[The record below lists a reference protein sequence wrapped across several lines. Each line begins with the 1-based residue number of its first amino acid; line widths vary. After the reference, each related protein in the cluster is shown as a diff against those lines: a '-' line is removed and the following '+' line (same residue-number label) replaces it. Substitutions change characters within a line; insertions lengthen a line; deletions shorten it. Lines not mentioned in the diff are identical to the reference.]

1 MNPHGMAYVQGKAV
15 SILGVARS
23 GMAAA
28 ALLSRHGANVFV
40 SEYGTISEEKK
51 RELSNLG
58 VAWEDGG
65 HTAKAVDSDFVVV
78 SPGVPS
84 ASPPMVSA
92 MKSKTPIFSEIEV
105 ASWFC
110 NAPIIAITGSN
121 GKTTTTELMGHI
133 FKKSGRTTWV
143 CGNVGTPFSGI
154 CDQCEPA
161 DIIILEVSSFQ
172 LDHIDQFKPT
182 VSVLLNITPDHLDRY
197 EYVFERY
204 AESKMRICENQRAD
218 CAVVFNVDD
227 TYLRE
232 RMRKAALN
240 GPEQFT
246 ISINGPVDKGGYF
259 DRDTL
264 FIATDRQSE
273 KIMYVDELALR
284 GRHNVYN
291 SLAAAVAAR
300 VMEVRSDVVRESLRT
315 FAGVPH
321 RLETIREVDGVRYI
335 NDSKATN
342 VNAVWFAL
350 ESFSEPVVL
359 IAGGR
364 DKGNDY
370 SSLKPLITS
379 RVRALIT
386 IGEAA
391 EKMHEELGPCVP
403 DCVAAE
409 SLEDAV
415 KLAQLLA
422 KPGDVVLLSPAC
434 ASFDMFDSYEH
445 RGDLFKQAVS
455 NL

>member
-1 MNPHGMAYVQGKAV
+1 MIANGMTYVQGKFV
-15 SILGVARS
+15 SILGAARS

-28 ALLSRHGANVFV
+28 ELLSRHGAQVLV
-40 SEYGTISEEKK
+40 SEYGTISGEKK
-51 RELSNLG
+51 NELSGWG
-58 VAWEDGG
+58 VSWEEGG
-65 HTAKAVDSDFVVV
+65 HTARVVESDFVVV

-84 ASPPMVSA
+84 LSAPVVSA
-92 MKSKTPIFSEIEV
+92 KENGRPVYSEIEL

-110 NAPIIAITGSN
+110 KAPIVAITGSN
-121 GKTTTTELMGHI
+121 GKTTTTELIGHI
-133 FKKSGRTTWV
+133 FRKSNRTTWV

-154 CDQCEPA
+154 CDQCEA
-161 DIIILEVSSFQ
+161 SDVVVLEVSSFQ
-172 LDHIDQFKPT
+172 LDHIQQFRPS
-182 VSVLLNITPDHLDRY
+182 VSILLNITPDHLDRY
-197 EYVFERY
+197 QYQFEKY
-204 AESKMRICENQRAD
+204 AESKMRICENQTSSD
-218 CAVVFNVDD
+218 TIIFNVDD
-227 TYLRE
+227 KYLNDRLSNAS
-232 RMRKAALN
+232 KN
-240 GPEQFT
+240 GPDQYS
-246 ISINGPVDKGGYF
+246 ISINGPVVKGGYF
-259 DRDTL
+259 DRNTL
-264 FIATDRQSE
+264 FLSVDQQEE
-273 KIMYVDELALR
+273 KLMYVDELALR

-321 RLETIREVDGVRYI
+321 RLEYVREVEGIRYV

-370 SSLKPLITS
+370 ASLKPLVTS

-391 EKMHEELGPCVP
+391 EKMDQELGPCVE
-403 DCVAAE
+403 DSVIAE

-415 KLAQLLA
+415 RLAHLLA

-445 RGDLFKQAVS
+445 RGDLFRQAVS